1 MESELVLIL
10 CLKIFFTVVA
20 TIIFYLVWKYINQK
34 ALGMQT
40 LLDLM
45 VKDYIRLLT
54 ITPLINFLALIK
66 IDEIFSQLDNNF
78 KHYWSLGIFFI
89 NLVAF
94 MSNMFQIC
102 ASMIIRYLTIFHQS
116 KLNETED
123 MTILNRTRLSV
134 GILSFA
140 TAIVNGFNPKRP
152 PPIYSYLMG
161 NYSEDLLIDKF
172 YVPKTM
178 MVLAFLVMIF
188 VQIKI
193 ERYDKKLTSNLV
205 KEDNDQRSEEI
216 STFNF
221 NIRTIRNVT
230 FCCCLILFLYFLL
243 HLNLKSKPISKPA
256 IIKLAITNLVMQ
268 IILTIVIPLFLI
280 YRTQNLFIYI
290 VNSIPPVFKFFTYQ
304 N

>member
-1 MESELVLIL
+1 MESGLVLIL
-10 CLKIFFTVVA
+10 CLKIFFTVLA
-20 TIIFYLVWKYINQK
+20 TTIFYLVWKYINQK

-94 MSNMFQIC
+94 MSNIFQIC

-116 KLNETED
+116 KLNEIED
-123 MTILNRTRLSV
+123 MTILNIARLSV
-134 GILSFA
+134 GLLSFA

-161 NYSEDLLIDKF
+161 KYSEDLLIDKF

-178 MVLAFLVMIF
+178 MVLAFLVMIIL
-188 VQIKI
+188 QIKI
-193 ERYDKKLTSNLV
+193 ERYDKKLTSNLA
-205 KEDNDQRSEEI
+205 KDQRSEEI

-221 NIRTIRNVT
+221 NIRTIRNVI
-230 FCCCLILFLYFLL
+230 FCFCFILFLYFLL
-243 HLNLKSKPISKPA
+243 YLNLNSKPISQQA
-256 IIKLAITNLVMQ
+256 IMKLALTNLVMQ

-290 VNSIPPVFKFFTYQ
+290 VNSMPPVFMIFTHQ

>member
-1 MESELVLIL
+1 MESGLVLIL
-10 CLKIFFTVVA
+10 CLKVFFTFLA
-20 TIIFYLVWKYINQK
+20 TTIFYLIWKYINQK

-45 VKDYIRLLT
+45 VKDYIKLLT
-54 ITPLINFLALIK
+54 MMSLINFLALIK
-66 IDEIFSQLDNNF
+66 IDEIFPQIDNIF

-94 MSNMFQIC
+94 MSNIFQMC

-116 KLNETED
+116 KLNEIED
-123 MTILNRTRLSV
+123 KTILNRTRLSV

-140 TAIVNGFNPKRP
+140 AAIVNGFNPKRP

-161 NYSEDLLIDKF
+161 KYSEDLLIDKF

-193 ERYDKKLTSNLV
+193 ERYDKKLTSNLA
-205 KEDNDQRSEEI
+205 KEDNDQTSEEI
-216 STFNF
+216 GTFNF
-221 NIRTIRNVT
+221 NIRTIRNVI
-230 FCCCLILFLYFLL
+230 FCFCLILFLYFLL
-243 HLNLKSKPISKPA
+243 YLNLNSKPISQQA
-256 IIKLAITNLVMQ
+256 IIKLALINLVMQ
-268 IILTIVIPLFLI
+268 IILTIIIPLFLI
-280 YRTQNLFIYI
+280 YRTQNLFNYF
-290 VNSIPPVFKFFTYQ
+290 VNSLPTVFKIFAHQ